1 MRIEVLNNSRL
12 PWIEFEFELQE
23 QLGKASQFG
32 DGLSFDQRRVDSG
45 NIWSESFGK
54 HSRAFEPYDRLLFR
68 EGKVDYLDCGF
79 LQLPDHR
86 LHAALG
92 VLSGAGSAHPVVVT
106 LQMPCR
112 RPNVRA
118 MDLSSEK
125 ELRELL
131 AFYAEAGVDAA
142 LSEEPSNR
150 FAADEMRAAPRP
162 GKLTGRGPLR
172 RLPGQNQAPVFTAP
186 RMAVAVPDEGQVAL
200 ARKRAEKAATL
211 DELRQHMADFEGC
224 NLKFTAKKP
233 GFRRWK
239 SGRRRDDRRRGAGRD
254 EDLEGLPFVGRSGQ
268 LLDRM
273 LAAIG
278 LDRQSVYIA
287 NVIPWRPPGN
297 RTPTPQETE
306 ICRPF
311 IERQVELVGPKILV
325 TLGGPSAKTLLN
337 ATEGVLRLRGTWKAH
352 VTASGTSIPAM
363 PTLHPAYLLRNPAHK
378 KLAWRDFLEIKAKL
392 RTLGGS

>member
-1 MRIEVLNNSRL
+1 
-12 PWIEFEFELQE
+12 
-23 QLGKASQFG
+23 
-32 DGLSFDQRRVDSG
+32 
-45 NIWSESFGK
+45 
-54 HSRAFEPYDRLLFR
+54 
-68 EGKVDYLDCGF
+68 
-79 LQLPDHR
+79 
-86 LHAALG
+86 
-92 VLSGAGSAHPVVVT
+92 
-106 LQMPCR
+106 
-112 RPNVRA
+112 
-118 MDLSSEK
+118 MDLSGEK

-142 LSEEPSNR
+142 LTEEPANR
-150 FAADEMRAAPRP
+150 FAADETRAAPATLQSDRQRP
-162 GKLTGRGPLR
+162 AAKTAE
-172 RLPGQNQAPVFTAP
+172 QNQAPVFTAS

-211 DELRQHMADFEGC
+211 DELRQHMAEFEGC
-224 NLKFTAKKP
+224 NLKFTAKNLVFADGNP
-233 GFRRWK
+233 AADVMLVGE
-239 SGRRRDDRRRGAGRD
+239 APGRD

-311 IERQVELVGPKILV
+311 IERQVELVSPKILV

-378 KLAWRDFLEIKAKL
+378 KLAWRDFLEVKAKL
-392 RTLGGS
+392 RALNGGS